1 MQRKVVGVVIATD
14 EPFCI
19 LTAKWVA
26 EQGRKKLF
34 KGSQQGAKGGRP
46 RETPA
51 PCPTPL
57 PTLELTMEIQP
68 ASRRQF
74 S

>member
-14 EPFCI
+14 EPFYI
-19 LTAKWVA
+19 LRAKWVA

-34 KGSQQGAKGGRP
+34 KGSQQEAKGGRP

-51 PCPTPL
+51 PCPTL
-57 PTLELTMEIQP
+57 AWQL
-68 ASRRQF
+68 
-74 S
+74 